1 MKPELSETCKQLI
14 AQLSSFLDGELD
26 PVLCQKI
33 EQHLATCPNCS
44 MVVDTTKKTITLYRD
59 APPEEIP
66 LDVREHLIQVLNLK
80 NQIPEENQ

>member
-26 PVLCQKI
+26 DAMCKKI

-59 APPEEIP
+59 APSEEMP
-66 LDVREHLIQVLNLK
+66 RHVREHLIEILNLK
-80 NQIPEENQ
+80 NQIPEENR